1 MINAEA
7 LPTLDKIATIVA
19 EEADHPIE
27 VEGHTDDRPIAT
39 SQYPSNWQLS
49 GARAG
54 AVVQR
59 MTGAGV
65 AGKRVSLAGYAAQ
78 HPVAPNATASGRARN
93 RRVEIVLT
101 RLHGAITSHGGDTS

>member
-1 MINAEA
+1 M
-7 LPTLDKIATIVA
+7 
-19 EEADHPIE
+19 E

-39 SQYPSNWQLS
+39 SQFPSNWQLS

-59 MTGAGV
+59 LIGAGV
-65 AGKRVSLAGYAAQ
+65 AGRRVSLAGYAAQ
-78 HPVAPNATASGRARN
+78 HPVAGNATAAGRARN

-101 RLHGAITSHGGDTS
+101 RLHGATPSHGGDTP